1 MHVLI
6 RFEQGLKKEIPLNGI
21 GTFHGCLSRKFQLDQ
36 LLQDSR
42 NFCFL
47 SSSQIP
53 DHCILSLLAFFSEP
67 PYLEQKWF
75 ALPSFCGRLGEMVID
90 DNFYKV

>member
-21 GTFHGCLSRKFQLDQ
+21 GTFHGCLYRTFQLDQ

-42 NFCFL
+42 NFVFQNSFQVL
-47 SSSQIP
+47 VHRMP
-53 DHCILSLLAFFSEP
+53 SLPAFFREP
-67 PYLEQKWF
+67 ACLEQKWIV
-75 ALPSFCGRLGEMVID
+75 LPSFCGG
-90 DNFYKV
+90 